1 MQLYQLAL
9 KNIAGS
15 KFRSWAVVLS
25 ALLVAGFAL
34 GTTLITR
41 GAETSLQLAS
51 ERLGA
56 DIVVVPEDT
65 VSKMEGALL
74 MGTTTRI
81 WMPAS
86 TLDEVAAV
94 PGVMAAS
101 PQLYLSTLINAAC
114 CSVSD
119 MFMIAYDPKTDFTLT
134 PWLKDNVGDE
144 LKLGQAIGGTYV
156 FTPEGEQ
163 NIQLYGY
170 LITLMG
176 NLEPTGTGLDQ
187 AMFLTFESAYDIARV
202 STTTAITPLLIPDD
216 SISSVLV
223 KLEPGADPEAVAVD
237 IMHRVKGVTPIP
249 NAKMFRAYQGQ
260 IDGLRTGVLVTM
272 GLTLVVAVMLIGLV
286 FSMATHARRREL
298 GVLRA
303 MGADRLFVFR
313 SVLAEAGL
321 LALTGG
327 VTGIALTVLAVYLF
341 RSLIMRTL
349 GLPFILPSPGS
360 LVLQVAGGLAVAL
373 GCVGLAVLLP
383 AYQVSREDPA
393 TAMRE

>member
-1 MQLYQLAL
+1 MRLYQLAL
-9 KNIAGS
+9 KNVAGN
-15 KFRSWAVVLS
+15 KFRSWAVLLS
-25 ALLVAGFAL
+25 ALLVAGFSL
-34 GTTLITR
+34 GTMLVTR
-41 GAETSLQLAS
+41 GAETSLRLAS

-56 DIVVVPEDT
+56 DIIVVPEGA

-86 TLDEVAAV
+86 KLNEVAAL
-94 PGVMAAS
+94 PGVLAAS
-101 PQLYLSTLINAAC
+101 PQLYLSTLIDAAC

-119 MFMIAYDPKTDFTLT
+119 MFMIAYDPETDFTLT
-134 PWLKDNVGDE
+134 PWLKDNLDGG
-144 LKLGQAIGGTYV
+144 LKLGQAVGGTYV

-202 STTTAITPLLIPDD
+202 SETMAISPLVIPED

-223 KLEPGADPEAVAVD
+223 KLEPGADPESVALNM
-237 IMHRVKGVTPIP
+237 MHRVKGVTPIP
-249 NAKMFRAYQGQ
+249 NPKMFRAYETQ
-260 IDGLRTGVLVTM
+260 IAGLRTGVLVTLGM
-272 GLTLVVAVMLIGLV
+272 TLVVSVMLIGLV

-303 MGADRLFVFR
+303 MGADRLFVFQ

-321 LALTGG
+321 LALAGG
-327 VTGIALTVLAVYLF
+327 AGGILLTVLAVYLF
-341 RSLIMRTL
+341 RNLIMRTL
-349 GLPFILPSPGS
+349 GLPFLLPSPAS
-360 LVLQVAGGLAVAL
+360 LAGEVAL
-373 GCVGLAVLLP
+373 GLGVALASVMLAALLP
-383 AYQVSREDPA
+383 AVQISRQDPA
-393 TAMRE
+393 AAMRE